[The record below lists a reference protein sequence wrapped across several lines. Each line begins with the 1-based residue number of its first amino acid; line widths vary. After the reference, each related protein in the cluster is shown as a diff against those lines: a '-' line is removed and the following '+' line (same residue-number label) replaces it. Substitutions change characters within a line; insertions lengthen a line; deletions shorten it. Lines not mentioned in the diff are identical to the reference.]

1 MKEYNTQINNTRCGE
16 LGWCLSAGTLAART
30 GGGGGGLVISGHV
43 ATAILGQPIIYI
55 LVSAGDIAWGREGT
69 GFLQSEVTALKVP
82 TAI

>member
-1 MKEYNTQINNTRCGE
+1 MR
-16 LGWCLSAGTLAART
+16 WT
-30 GGGGGGLVISGHV
+30 GMVPERGDSGSQDWGKGGGLVISGHV